1 MIDLKSMTLNGVR
14 GRYELK
20 HELSKMDC
28 YLLRNRLKHVMQSDP
43 HATNDGK
50 YLIRSV
56 YFDNFENKVLN
67 QKKEG
72 FFERDKFR
80 VRLYDNNTNLINLE
94 KKSKRNNMTYKQK
107 CKITA
112 EEYEQIR
119 LGDIAWMEYDSRPL
133 IQDLFVQMNLFQ
145 LKPMTVV
152 DYEREVFIYE
162 YGNVRVTFD
171 SSVKT
176 SFRNN
181 EVLNFDI
188 PMVETTPEIV
198 ILEVKYDEFLPDT
211 IKYLLQLGDRRRGTY
226 SKYQISRMFG

>member
-1 MIDLKSMTLNGVR
+1 MKALSLNGVR

-20 HELSKMDC
+20 HEISKMDC
-28 YLLRNRLKHVMQSDP
+28 FLLRNRLKHVMQPDP
-43 HATNDGK
+43 HAKNDGK

-56 YFDNFENKVLN
+56 YFDNFDNKVLN

-72 FFERDKFR
+72 YIERDKFR

-119 LGDIAWMEYDSRPL
+119 HGDISWMENDPRTL
-133 IQDLFVQMNLFQ
+133 IQDLFVQMSLFQ
-145 LKPMTVV
+145 LKPVTIV

-171 SSVKT
+171 SSIKT

-181 EVLNFDI
+181 EVLNPNI

-198 ILEVKYDEFLPDT
+198 VLEVKYDEFLPDI
-211 IKYLLQLGDRRRGTY
+211 IKYLLQLGDRSRGTY